1 MLLKRFWAKL
11 LVDLS
16 PVIVALPITGWM
28 SIAGNCAGR
37 TSNEILF
44 KYPNELD
51 FLAQIGQSL
60 LEQEKELF
68 NLWHKFRND
77 QLTRSELKERVE
89 PIKTKVLSI
98 LLEASQLDIDEREKT
113 PLAKTVR
120 TCRNLLKLEVAL
132 WLFISSDG
140 VEPTNNAAERAIR
153 PAVPQATD

>member
-11 LVDLS
+11 LVARCPAYNWVDVNHRQLCW
-16 PVIVALPITGWM
+16 AHLK
-28 SIAGNCAGR
+28 R
-37 TSNEILF
+37 
-44 KYPNELD
+44 D
-51 FLAQIGQSL
+51 FIQISERVGVSAQIGKSL

-89 PIKTKVLSI
+89 PIKTEVLSI
-98 LLEASQLDIDEREKT
+98 LLEASQLDIHEREKT

-140 VEPTNNAAERAIR
+140 VLEFRLSTN
-153 PAVPQATD
+153 